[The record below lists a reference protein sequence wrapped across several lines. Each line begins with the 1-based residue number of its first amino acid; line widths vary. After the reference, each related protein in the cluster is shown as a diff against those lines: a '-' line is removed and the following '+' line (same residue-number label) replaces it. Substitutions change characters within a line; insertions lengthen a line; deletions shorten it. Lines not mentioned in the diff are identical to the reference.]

1 MLGHSGIL
9 ADRTRVLVTHSVSFL
24 PFVDHIVMLKEGRI
38 IEQGTFIQLV
48 KTNGAFSELVRQL
61 EGQQDKVN
69 SICLVKET
77 ITQLS
82 KATSYVTPSVSL
94 GSRN

>member
-1 MLGHSGIL
+1 
-9 ADRTRVLVTHSVSFL
+9 
-24 PFVDHIVMLKEGRI
+24 MLKEGRI

-61 EGQQDKVN
+61 EGQQNKVN
-69 SICLVKET
+69 SICLVRET
-77 ITQLS
+77 TTQLS

-94 GSRN
+94 GSRKQMGTCMKNYVMSNARPIQTNSPQ